1 MSKTLIAVVGSIAA
15 VFILTGCTQQ
25 SRAKS
30 WGGSA
35 KIELPAGQKIVG
47 ATWKESNLWYMTRPA
62 RSGEFPETV
71 TLQESSN
78 LGVVEGKVI
87 FQEH

>member
-1 MSKTLIAVVGSIAA
+1 MKTTHAILAA
-15 VFILTGCTQQ
+15 ILLLSASCTEN

-35 KIELPAGQKIVG
+35 TVDLPKGTKIVG
-47 ATWKESNLWYMTRPA
+47 ATWKDEDLWYLHRPA
-62 RSGEFPETV
+62 REGEKPETV
-71 TLQESSN
+71 TLSEQSSFG
-78 LGVVEGKVI
+78 LVEGKVI